1 MDKDV
6 TVQSGFICIIGSP
19 NAGKSTLVNALVGQK
34 VAIVSHRPQTTRHR
48 IMGVLNEG
56 NTQMVFI
63 DTPGLHEPRT
73 KLGEYMVR
81 AANDALEDVDA
92 IVLVIDAPKG
102 VGQRDKA
109 ILERLKTS
117 NVPVIIAV
125 NKQDVTRREQMLTTL
140 SSLQQHAWVA
150 DIFPISALRSE
161 GLEPLKKSLKNY
173 LKPGPKYFPDDMA
186 SDQQENRMAAEIIR
200 EKILLLLEEEI
211 PHGVCIDIETM
222 EQRDDGLIEI
232 GAVIICEKASH
243 KGIIIGKNGGML
255 KRIGTLAREELEAQL
270 GEKVFLK
277 LFVKTEEDWR
287 NRPAILREMG
297 YE

>member
-1 MDKDV
+1 MD
-6 TVQSGFICIIGSP
+6 TNETTQSSFICIIGSP

-56 NTQMVFI
+56 NAQMVFI
-63 DTPGLHEPRT
+63 DTPGMHEPRT
-73 KLGEYMVR
+73 RLGEYMVR
-81 AANDALEDVDA
+81 AINEALDDVDA
-92 IVLVIDAPKG
+92 IILVIDAPKG

-109 ILERLKTS
+109 MLEKMKS
-117 NVPVIIAV
+117 SGIPVIVAV
-125 NKQDVTRREQMLTTL
+125 NKQDVTKREQMLATL
-140 SSLQQHAWVA
+140 SSLQAYEWVSA
-150 DIFPISALRSE
+150 VFPISALKAV
-161 GLEPLKKSLKNY
+161 GLEPLKKELEKH

-186 SDQQENRMAAEIIR
+186 SDQQENMIAAEIIR

-232 GAVIICEKASH
+232 GAVIICERTSH
-243 KGIIIGKNGGML
+243 KGIIIGKNGSML
-255 KRIGTLAREELEAQL
+255 KHIGTLAREELEQQM
-270 GEKVFLK
+270 GNKVFLK

-287 NRPAILREMG
+287 NRPSILREMG